1 MESGIRELFSRGI
14 LNPEVCSPESSS
26 RNPESA
32 NDWNP
37 DSISIEMSTWNVESS
52 NWNPESTV
60 WNPESKTV
68 LDYLTCGEKSS
79 NIDLHTC
86 GYLQV
91 QVMLIVIDQRLYICP
106 HGKHLE
112 CRII

>member
-1 MESGIRELFSRGI
+1 MRELFSRGI

-26 RNPESA
+26 RNQESA

-37 DSISIEMSTWNVESS
+37 DPFPLTKNPESGTWNMESR
-52 NWNPESTV
+52 NWNPESTL

-79 NIDLHTC
+79 NSCIPVATS
-86 GYLQV
+86 
-91 QVMLIVIDQRLYICP
+91 
-106 HGKHLE
+106 KSK
-112 CRII
+112 